1 LLARPRPEAIP
12 ILRYLHERGLAT
24 GLITVCSEDLQL
36 VWEQTPLAPLIDVA
50 VFSSAVGL
58 RKPDPQIYRL
68 ACERLGV
75 EPHESVFVGDGGN
88 DELAG
93 AERVG
98 MRAVLIHREDDMAA
112 AERFQGDRITLLSQ
126 LPELLGSVE

>member
-1 LLARPRPEAIP
+1 
-12 ILRYLHERGLAT
+12 
-24 GLITVCSEDLQL
+24 
-36 VWEQTPLAPLIDVA
+36 
-50 VFSSAVGL
+50 FSSAVGL